1 MSLGLGKI
9 AGLGILGQLFG
20 GLGGNE
26 KEPQPQMK
34 GGWSPPNQQPTQ
46 VASNNT
52 QQGQQGQGGFGGIIS
67 GFSNSMFKGMSQEQV
82 ARLGQGFNS
91 MRLRPDD
98 SLAASFQSTIDSSR
112 KRSNINATVQALK
125 KMGKP
130 NLASLVD
137 AGAMDVNTAMT
148 LAFKEGK
155 VTGDTN
161 ATIAWLK
168 SQDPAKYPQMADYA
182 AMLQANPTMASDI
195 LKNAMRDMN
204 MGVTNTKDTVSAV
217 QIDQTD
223 GQKYVVVTDEHGVTQ
238 RKDIEGATGLTQLEK
253 IQMEIE
259 EKATGADAKKAVD
272 QGFEAFQSARNAIQ
286 SIGKYK
292 NVLHTLKN
300 PDGSFNEDAITG
312 WIANQFPAFTSE
324 QALIGATANMMG
336 IDVIN
341 MATFGALSEREMQ
354 MAMAT
359 NLDRNLSQEE
369 LYGQI
374 VGMIQSREKLANE
387 LFKVSSELR
396 NAGSFSKWA
405 EGFEK
410 IQMASFKSRF
420 GNMPKEV
427 KDTIE
432 LEIFNAYNNALTKS
446 GLDQISKE
454 AFDKINEKTPYDAWL
469 DLNLNKRMNFIANMQ
484 GMTQIKFMEIMGNTE
499 HAVDWW
505 DKTGR

>member
-1 MSLGLGKI
+1 MAALGLGKI
-9 AGLGILGQLFG
+9 LGLGLLSQFMGGGQ
-20 GLGGNE
+20 
-26 KEPQPQMK
+26 KE
-34 GGWSPPNQQPTQ
+34 QQPTQ
-46 VASNNT
+46 VASS
-52 QQGQQGQGGFGGIIS
+52 GQ
-67 GFSNSMFKGMSQEQV
+67 N
-82 ARLGQGFNS
+82 QGFFPDMNNMNQAQWANTAIALNS
-91 MRLRPDD
+91 MRLRPDPN
-98 SLAASFQSTIDSSR
+98 LAASMQSTIDSSR

-168 SQDPAKYPQMADYA
+168 SQDPEKYPQMADYA

-238 RKDIEGATGLTQLEK
+238 RKDIEGAIGLTDLEK
-253 IQMEIE
+253 IKMEIE
-259 EKATGADAKKAVD
+259 EKASGADAKKAVD

-312 WIANQFPAFTSE
+312 WIANQFPAFTAE

-427 KDTIE
+427 KDAID
-432 LEIFNAYNNALTKS
+432 LEVYNAYNR
-446 GLDQISKE
+446 QVPISYE
-454 AFDKINEKTPYDAWL
+454 DFQKINKKTAYDVWL

-484 GMTQIKFMEIMGNTE
+484 GMTQIKFIEIMGNTE

-505 DKTGR
+505 KKTGR

>member
-1 MSLGLGKI
+1 MAALGLGKI
-9 AGLGILGQLFG
+9 LGLGLLSQFMGGGQ
-20 GLGGNE
+20 
-26 KEPQPQMK
+26 KE
-34 GGWSPPNQQPTQ
+34 QQPTQ
-46 VASNNT
+46 VASS
-52 QQGQQGQGGFGGIIS
+52 GQ
-67 GFSNSMFKGMSQEQV
+67 N
-82 ARLGQGFNS
+82 QGFFPDMNNMNQAQWANTAIALNS
-91 MRLRPDD
+91 MRLRPDPN
-98 SLAASFQSTIDSSR
+98 LAASMQSTIDSSR

-168 SQDPAKYPQMADYA
+168 SQDPEKYPQMADYA

-238 RKDIEGATGLTQLEK
+238 RKDIEGAIGLTDLEK
-253 IQMEIE
+253 IKMEIE
-259 EKATGADAKKAVD
+259 EKASGADAKKAVD

-312 WIANQFPAFTSE
+312 WIANKLPNFTAE

-374 VGMIQSREKLANE
+374 VGMIESREKLAHE

-396 NAGSFSKWA
+396 NAGSFSKWS

-427 KDTIE
+427 KDAID
-432 LEIFNAYNNALTKS
+432 LEVYNAYNR
-446 GLDQISKE
+446 QVPISYE
-454 AFDKINEKTPYDAWL
+454 DFQKINKKTAYDVWL

-484 GMTQIKFMEIMGNTE
+484 GMTQIKFIEIMGNTE

-505 DKTGR
+505 KKTGR

>member
-1 MSLGLGKI
+1 MAALGLGKI
-9 AGLGILGQLFG
+9 LGLGILSQFMGGGQ
-20 GLGGNE
+20 
-26 KEPQPQMK
+26 KEQQT
-34 GGWSPPNQQPTQ
+34 QQPTQ
-46 VASNNT
+46 VASSGQNQGFFGNMNN
-52 QQGQQGQGGFGGIIS
+52 
-67 GFSNSMFKGMSQEQV
+67 MSQAQW
-82 ARLGQGFNS
+82 ANTAIALNS
-91 MRLRPDD
+91 MRLRPDAN
-98 SLAASFQSTIDSSR
+98 LAASMQSTIDSSR

-168 SQDPAKYPQMADYA
+168 SQDPEKYPQMADYA

-195 LKNAMRDMN
+195 LKNAMKDMN

-217 QIDQTD
+217 QIDQTN

-427 KDTIE
+427 KDAID
-432 LEIFNAYNNALTKS
+432 LEVYNAYNR
-446 GLDQISKE
+446 QVPISYE
-454 AFDKINEKTPYDAWL
+454 DFQKINKKTAYDVWL

-484 GMTQIKFMEIMGNTE
+484 GMSQIKFMEIMGNTE

-505 DKTGR
+505 TKTGR

>member
-1 MSLGLGKI
+1 
-9 AGLGILGQLFG
+9 
-20 GLGGNE
+20 
-26 KEPQPQMK
+26 
-34 GGWSPPNQQPTQ
+34 
-46 VASNNT
+46 
-52 QQGQQGQGGFGGIIS
+52 
-67 GFSNSMFKGMSQEQV
+67 
-82 ARLGQGFNS
+82 
-91 MRLRPDD
+91 
-98 SLAASFQSTIDSSR
+98 
-112 KRSNINATVQALK
+112 
-125 KMGKP
+125 
-130 NLASLVD
+130 
-137 AGAMDVNTAMT
+137 
-148 LAFKEGK
+148 
-155 VTGDTN
+155 
-161 ATIAWLK
+161 
-168 SQDPAKYPQMADYA
+168 
-182 AMLQANPTMASDI
+182 
-195 LKNAMRDMN
+195 
-204 MGVTNTKDTVSAV
+204 
-217 QIDQTD
+217 
-223 GQKYVVVTDEHGVTQ
+223 
-238 RKDIEGATGLTQLEK
+238 
-253 IQMEIE
+253 
-259 EKATGADAKKAVD
+259 AKKAVD

-427 KDTIE
+427 KDAID
-432 LEIFNAYNNALTKS
+432 LEVYNAYNR
-446 GLDQISKE
+446 QVPISYE
-454 AFDKINEKTPYDAWL
+454 DFQKINKKTAYDVWL

-484 GMTQIKFMEIMGNTE
+484 GMSQIKFMEIMGNTE

-505 DKTGR
+505 TKTGR

>member
-1 MSLGLGKI
+1 MSLGLGQL
-9 AGLGILGQLFG
+9 AGMGILSQFFG
-20 GLGGNE
+20 GGE
-26 KEPQPQMK
+26 QQQQQQ
-34 GGWSPPNQQPTQ
+34 QQP
-46 VASNNT
+46 
-52 QQGQQGQGGFGGIIS
+52 QQGQNQGF
-67 GFSNSMFKGMSQEQV
+67 FPDLNNMSQAQW
-82 ARLGQGFNS
+82 ANTAIALNS
-91 MRLRPDD
+91 MRLEPDPN
-98 SLAASFQSTIDSSR
+98 LAAAMQSTIDSSR

-168 SQDPAKYPQMADYA
+168 SQDLEKYPKMADYA
-182 AMLQANPTMASDI
+182 AMLQANPTMAKEI
-195 LKNAMRDMN
+195 LQNAMKDLD

-217 QIDQTD
+217 QTDQTD

-359 NLDRNLSQEE
+359 NLDRNLSQKE

-427 KDTIE
+427 KDAID
-432 LEIFNAYNNALTKS
+432 LEVYNAYNRQS
-446 GLDQISKE
+446 PISYE
-454 AFDKINEKTPYDAWL
+454 DFQKINKKTSYDVWL

-499 HAVDWW
+499 HAIDWW
-505 DKTGR
+505 KKTGR

>member
-1 MSLGLGKI
+1 MSLGLGQ
-9 AGLGILGQLFG
+9 ILGMGLLGNFMG
-20 GLGGNE
+20 GFDGQ
-26 KEPQPQMK
+26 KE
-34 GGWSPPNQQPTQ
+34 QQPTQ
-46 VASNNT
+46 VASSGQNNLL
-52 QQGQQGQGGFGGIIS
+52 GMD
-67 GFSNSMFKGMSQEQV
+67 NMSQSQW
-82 ARLGQGFNS
+82 ANLAIGLNS
-91 MRLRPDD
+91 MRLDPDAN
-98 SLAASFQSTIDSSR
+98 LAAAMQSTIDSSR

-168 SQDPAKYPQMADYA
+168 SQDPEKYPQMADYA

-195 LKNAMRDMN
+195 LKNAMKDMN

-217 QIDQTD
+217 QIDQTN

-427 KDTIE
+427 KDAID
-432 LEIFNAYNNALTKS
+432 LEVYNAYNR
-446 GLDQISKE
+446 QVPISYE
-454 AFDKINEKTPYDAWL
+454 DFQKINEKTAYDVWL

-505 DKTGR
+505 NKTGR